1 MYMYFHIWIAHNMDC
16 ILYVFYLQLIVS
28 GLGKI
33 DIEDWKLNTRLKH
46 CTPDSNVVKWFWAIV
61 DSFDEE
67 KRARLLQFVTGS
79 CRVPLQVNSS
89 ILLAKFV
96 SCTCI
101 VNIMITKKSEFVR

>member
-79 CRVPLQVNSS
+79 CRVPLQVNSR
-89 ILLAKFV
+89 I
-96 SCTCI
+96 
-101 VNIMITKKSEFVR
+101 